1 MSSIDSGAAK
11 FRHAMFDNS
20 ASPYKEDYQ
29 PVYHTD
35 TKVHKL
41 GCFVLFYFFLTSITA
56 TQLERKW

>member
-1 MSSIDSGAAK
+1 MSFIHSGAAK

-29 PVYHTD
+29 PFYHTD

-41 GCFVLFYFFLTSITA
+41 GCFVLFLTSITA
-56 TQLERKW
+56 TQVKRKW

>member
-1 MSSIDSGAAK
+1 MSFIDSGAVK
-11 FRHAMFDNS
+11 FRHAVFDNS

-41 GCFVLFYFFLTSITA
+41 FVLFIFF
-56 TQLERKW
+56 